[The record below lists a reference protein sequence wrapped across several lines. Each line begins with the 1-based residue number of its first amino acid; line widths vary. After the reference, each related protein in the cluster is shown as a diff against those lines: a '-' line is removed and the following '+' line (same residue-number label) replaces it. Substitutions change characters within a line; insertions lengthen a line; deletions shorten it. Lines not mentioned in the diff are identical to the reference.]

1 MLCHALSLNPLWN
14 LQWCLGRTTSYLDY
28 VLLLLRPW
36 TRKARIQMI
45 LMMKTSLSNNELQLD
60 IKKTTRSSEDF
71 GDKNCAERI
80 SVRLGFKKL
89 EKVKEWNIN
98 VRVNVT
104 SVLEAGKY
112 IFNFINEKTRLMLW
126 ILSLQK
132 QPLEVF
138 YKNVLLKISQN
149 LQKNTCFRVHYSIKL
164 QVSVLQFSLKKDP
177 STGVFLRVS
186 RNF

>member
-1 MLCHALSLNPLWN
+1 MF
-14 LQWCLGRTTSYLDY
+14 D
-28 VLLLLRPW
+28 
-36 TRKARIQMI
+36 KIQMI
-45 LMMKTSLSNNELQLD
+45 LMMKTSLSNNELWLD

-89 EKVKEWNIN
+89 EKMKDWNIN

-104 SVLEAGKY
+104 SVLAAGKY
-112 IFNFINEKTRLMLW
+112 IFNFINEQTRLMLW

-138 YKNVLLKISQN
+138 YKNVFLKISQN

-177 STGVFLRVS
+177 GVFSWEFCEIFKNMYFIEHLLVHAS
-186 RNF
+186 IILIHMLIDDVLGFL